1 MWSRGGAEKLKSELR
16 LWNIYYFSTALF
28 MEAGGFGPQ
37 HPASHGVLVIILNCS
52 NEYLLFLDIHIG
64 YLHRGTEKLLEFKS
78 FEQGLPYFDRLDY
91 VSVVFNEHL
100 FSLAFESLLRCS
112 LCMRVSYLRL
122 LFLELTRV
130 FNGLLC
136 LACSL
141 MDLGCM
147 SPLL

>member
-1 MWSRGGAEKLKSELR
+1 M
-16 LWNIYYFSTALF
+16 
-28 MEAGGFGPQ
+28 
-37 HPASHGVLVIILNCS
+37 LVIILNCS

-112 LCMRVSYLRL
+112 FYVC
-122 LFLELTRV
+122 V
-130 FNGLLC
+130 FRI
-136 LACSL
+136 
-141 MDLGCM
+141 
-147 SPLL
+147 

>member
-1 MWSRGGAEKLKSELR
+1 M
-16 LWNIYYFSTALF
+16 STF
-28 MEAGGFGPQ
+28 F
-37 HPASHGVLVIILNCS
+37 
-52 NEYLLFLDIHIG
+52 FLDLHIG

-91 VSVVFNEHL
+91 VSVVYNEHL
-100 FSLAFESLLRCS
+100 FSLAFESLLRCMLS
-112 LCMRVSYLRL
+112 LRVSFIRL

-136 LACSL
+136 LACSF
-141 MDLGCM
+141 MDLGSM